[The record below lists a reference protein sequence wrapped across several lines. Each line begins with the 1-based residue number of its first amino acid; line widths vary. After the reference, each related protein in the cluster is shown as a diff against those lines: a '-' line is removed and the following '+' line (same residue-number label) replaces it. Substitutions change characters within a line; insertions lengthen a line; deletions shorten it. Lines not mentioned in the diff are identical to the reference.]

1 MADDGR
7 PENSAAAEDTA
18 AEDTAAE
25 ETAADTAPESLAGT
39 GGALGDSSAVEIT
52 ALPPEHP
59 AIAPLSFLLG
69 RWKGTGKGDYPTIE
83 SFDFLQEVTFSHIG
97 KPYLIY
103 TSRSWRL
110 ATAENGE
117 LQRDEQG
124 ELVRLEPLSVE
135 AGFWRPQPEGKVE
148 VLLSHPTGITE
159 IYAGEFRSLTSIEM
173 VTDVV
178 ARTESAKPY
187 TAGKRLYG
195 LVPSQTRE
203 GEKDLAYAFDMA
215 AMGQP
220 LQPHLW
226 AVLQWDWIE

>member
-1 MADDGR
+1 MTD
-7 PENSAAAEDTA
+7 NSTHGEG
-18 AEDTAAE
+18 
-25 ETAADTAPESLAGT
+25 PVESGVT
-39 GGALGDSSAVEIT
+39 RVE
-52 ALPPEHP
+52 LPPEHP

-83 SFDFLQEVTFSHIG
+83 SFDFAQEVTFSHIG

-110 ATAENGE
+110 ATDEKGE
-117 LQRDEQG
+117 LVRDEHG
-124 ELVRLEPLSVE
+124 APVRLEPLAVE
-135 AGFWRPQPEGKVE
+135 TGFWRPQPEGKIE
-148 VLLSHPTGITE
+148 VLLTHPTGITE
-159 IYAGEFRSLTSIEM
+159 IYLGEFRSVTSIEM
-173 VTDVV
+173 VTDAV
-178 ARTESAKPY
+178 ARTETAKPY

-220 LQPHLW
+220 LTPHLW
-226 AVLQWDWIE
+226 AVLQWDWID

>member
-1 MADDGR
+1 MAGEERGAPGR
-7 PENSAAAEDTA
+7 VDQG
-18 AEDTAAE
+18 
-25 ETAADTAPESLAGT
+25 ETVTPVG
-39 GGALGDSSAVEIT
+39 
-52 ALPPEHP
+52 LPAEHP

-69 RWKGTGKGDYPTIE
+69 RWTGTGKGDYPTIE
-83 SFDFLQEVTFSHIG
+83 PFDFFQEVTFSHIG

-110 ATAENGE
+110 ATDGNGE
-117 LQRDEQG
+117 LERDSQG
-124 ELVRLEPLSVE
+124 GLVRLEPLAVE

-159 IYAGEFRSLTSIEM
+159 IYAGEFRSLTSIEL
-173 VTDVV
+173 VTDAV
-178 ARTESAKPY
+178 ARTATAKPY

-220 LQPHLW
+220 LTAHLW
-226 AVLQWDWIE
+226 AVLRWDWVE

>member
-1 MADDGR
+1 MTDDGT
-7 PENSAAAEDTA
+7 D
-18 AEDTAAE
+18 
-25 ETAADTAPESLAGT
+25 GT
-39 GGALGDSSAVEIT
+39 PTESAVPNSTGPSSTGESGVT
-52 ALPPEHP
+52 SVELPPEHP

-69 RWKGTGKGDYPTIE
+69 RWKGTGKGDYPTIKP
-83 SFDFLQEVTFSHIG
+83 FNFFQEVAFSHIG

-110 ATAENGE
+110 AEDENGE
-117 LQRDEQG
+117 PQHDENG
-124 ELVRLEPLSVE
+124 HLVRLEPLAVE
-135 AGFWRPQPEGKVE
+135 TGFWRPQPEGKVE
-148 VLLSHPTGITE
+148 VLLTHPTGITE

-173 VTDVV
+173 VTDAV
-178 ARTESAKPY
+178 ARTATAKPY

-220 LQPHLW
+220 LTPHLW
-226 AVLQWDWIE
+226 AVLQWDWVE

>member
-1 MADDGR
+1 MTDDSK
-7 PENSAAAEDTA
+7 PEESAP
-18 AEDTAAE
+18 
-25 ETAADTAPESLAGT
+25 AP
-39 GGALGDSSAVEIT
+39 DVDRIQ
-52 ALPPEHP
+52 LPQEHP

-69 RWKGTGKGDYPTIE
+69 RWVGTGKGDYPTIE
-83 SFDFLQEVTFSHIG
+83 PFDFFQEVTFSHIG

-110 ATAENGE
+110 ATDEAG
-117 LQRDEQG
+117 QIKRDAQG
-124 ELVRLEPLSVE
+124 ELVRVAPLAVE
-135 AGFWRPQPEGKVE
+135 AGFWRPQPDGMVE

-173 VTDVV
+173 VTDAV
-178 ARTESAKPY
+178 ARTASAKPY

-220 LQPHLW
+220 LTPHLW

>member
-1 MADDGR
+1 MTDNGTPGR
-7 PENSAAAEDTA
+7 GEPEDASDRASDTMEGSAI
-18 AEDTAAE
+18 
-25 ETAADTAPESLAGT
+25 ES
-39 GGALGDSSAVEIT
+39 SHREMT
-52 ALPPEHP
+52 ALPAEHP

-69 RWKGTGKGDYPTIE
+69 RWKGTGKGDYPTIKP
-83 SFDFLQEVTFSHIG
+83 FNFFQEVVFSHIG

-110 ATAENGE
+110 AEDENGE
-117 LQRDEQG
+117 PKKDENGQ
-124 ELVRLEPLSVE
+124 LVRLEPLAVE
-135 AGFWRPQPEGKVE
+135 TGFWRPQPEGKVE
-148 VLLSHPTGITE
+148 VLLTHPTGITE

-173 VTDVV
+173 VTDAV
-178 ARTESAKPY
+178 ARTATAKPY

-220 LQPHLW
+220 LTPHLW
-226 AVLQWDWIE
+226 AVLQWDWMS